1 MELTSGMRH
10 HFNIISLRLKWL
22 MLSAVLCLAL
32 LSGSCTSGFS
42 FGADKAQ
49 VISGTI
55 ETREIRVGSKAGGR
69 VTEVLVEEGRE
80 VQPGEPLVRFDV
92 AELKAQREQAEAR
105 IAQQRARLEKLQRG
119 ARPEEIAQA
128 RAAAA
133 TAKAQY
139 EAVRTWP
146 RPEEVEQARAAV
158 AAAEAEVRNAETA
171 FERTQRLRASGD
183 IPQQDFD
190 NAKFRLENLRARRD
204 AERKR
209 LDLLLNGSRA
219 EDVRAAEERYR
230 QAQEAE
236 RLVRAGARTE
246 EIADARAQ
254 LAEAEARLEQIKV
267 QLAEGEIKA
276 PAHAVVEAVSV
287 RPGDLTTPN
296 QTVVRL
302 LELDQIWVRIYIPE
316 PQLGNIRVGQKA
328 KIKVDTFKDRT
339 FDGVIEQINAQ
350 GEFTPRNIQSRD
362 ERNHQVF
369 GVKVKLDNREGK
381 LKSGMAADVTLEKQ

>member
-1 MELTSGMRH
+1 MELASGMRH
-10 HFNIISLRLKWL
+10 HFNMTLLRLKWL
-22 MLSAVLCLAL
+22 RLSALLCLAL
-32 LSGSCTSGFS
+32 LSGSCASGFS

-49 VISGTI
+49 VFSGTI

-69 VTEVLVEEGRE
+69 VTAVLVNEGRE

-92 AELKAQREQAEAR
+92 AELQAQHDQAEAR
-105 IAQQRARLEKLQRG
+105 IAQQRARLDKLLHG

-146 RPEEVEQARAAV
+146 RPEEVAQARASL

-171 FERTQRLRASGD
+171 FDRTARLHASGD
-183 IPQQDFD
+183 ISQQEFD
-190 NAKFRLENLRARRD
+190 SAKFRLENLRARRE
-204 AERKR
+204 AARKQ

-236 RLVRAGARTE
+236 RLVKAGARPE

-254 LAEAEARLEQIKV
+254 LAEAEGRLEQIRV
-267 QLAEGEIKA
+267 QLAEGEITA

-316 PQLGNIRVGQKA
+316 PQLGNIKVGQRA
-328 KIKVDTFKDRT
+328 QIKVDTFKDRT
-339 FDGVIEQINAQ
+339 FDGVIEQINSQ

-381 LKSGMAADVTLEKQ
+381 LKSGMAADVTLEK

>member
-1 MELTSGMRH
+1 MRH
-10 HFNIISLRLKWL
+10 QTIITFRSLRLL
-22 MLSAVLCLAL
+22 IPAASLILAL
-32 LSGSCTSGFS
+32 FSGSCANRGFG
-42 FGADKAQ
+42 FGSDKPP
-49 VISGTI
+49 VFSGTI
-55 ETREIRVGSKAGGR
+55 ETREIRVGSKVGGR
-69 VTEVLVEEGRE
+69 ITEVLVEEGRE
-80 VQPGEPLVRFDV
+80 VQPGQPLVRFDL
-92 AELKAQREQAEAR
+92 AELEAQRAQAEAR
-105 IAQQRARLEKLQRG
+105 IAQQQARLERLLHG
-119 ARPEEIAQA
+119 ARPQEIAQA
-128 RAAAA
+128 AAATA

-139 EAVRTWP
+139 EAIRTWP
-146 RPEEVEQARAAV
+146 RPEEIEQAKASV
-158 AAAEAEVRNAETA
+158 AAAEAEVSNAETA
-171 FERTQRLRASGD
+171 FERTQRLRQSGD
-183 IPQQDFD
+183 ISQQEFD
-190 NAKFRLENLRARRD
+190 SARFRLENLRARRN

-236 RLVRAGARTE
+236 RLIRAGARPE

-254 LAEAEARLEQIKV
+254 LAEAQARLAQFKV
-267 QLAEGEIKA
+267 QLAEGEVKA

-287 RPGDLTTPN
+287 RPGDLVTPN

-316 PQLGNIRVGQKA
+316 PQLGNVRVGQRA
-328 KIKVDTFKDRT
+328 RVTVDTFKDRT